1 MPEISRDEMIRRLDD
16 ASKDVLERLTNGPL
30 GAEERHALARSLV
43 RLLPV
48 VADDLQDR
56 EQKKAADKLLEHL
69 RRWEVEAE
77 SSERLDVVDA
87 KKRAGEATARL
98 Q

>member
-1 MPEISRDEMIRRLDD
+1 MGMLRSCANWSRRQ
-16 ASKDVLERLTNGPL
+16 TTYGPL
-30 GAEERHALARSLV
+30 LPKERHALARSLV

-56 EQKKAADKLLEHL
+56 DQKNAADKLLEHL

-77 SSERLDVVDA
+77 SSGRLDVADA
-87 KKRAGEATARL
+87 KKRGEEAPADP

>member
-48 VADDLQDR
+48 VADDL
-56 EQKKAADKLLEHL
+56 EGWEEKKAADKLLEHL
-69 RRWEVEAE
+69 QRWEVEAK
-77 SSERLDVVDA
+77 SSRRLDVVDA
-87 KKRAGEATARL
+87 ESRDV
-98 Q
+98 